1 MRRHRFTK
9 IIATLGPASSEPKI
23 LEKLFEAGVDVFRL
37 NFSHGSHE
45 QQKINIANLRELE
58 KKHDRPIAILQD
70 LQGPKFRVG
79 RFVNEKVEL
88 SKGQAFRFDTDETL
102 GDNTRVYLPHPEI
115 FKSAKVGDRLLIDD
129 ARTCFEVVA
138 NNGSEIDC
146 KHIYGKAI
154 SNNKGLNMPDTVLD
168 VPILTEKDEIDL
180 AFGLENGVDYVAL
193 SFVQR
198 ATDMAYLREKV
209 GEKVAILA
217 KIEKPS
223 AVDEIEGILEN
234 SDAIMIARGDLG
246 VEFPPQK
253 LPSIQKRLIHKAR
266 GVGKPVIVA
275 TQMLESMIESPV
287 ATRAEATDVDAA
299 VSSGVDAV
307 MLSGETAAGK
317 YPVEAVKFMNEIIIE
332 AENDP
337 RYQRRVQNTN
347 TNTHNVEEDIVSTEG
362 AIAQGV
368 KAVVNA
374 MPIAALACF
383 TTSGGTA
390 IRLVKE
396 RALTP
401 VIAMTPTIHL
411 ARRLQLYWGIDA
423 GVLADIKKFRTVI
436 VAAVD
441 TVKNREYGKDGDW
454 VAVTVGV
461 PFGHAGST
469 NTLRLAQIGDENVEH
484 KPHEQ

>member
-9 IIATLGPASSEPKI
+9 IVATLGPASNEPKM
-23 LEKLFEAGVDVFRL
+23 LEKLFVAGVDVFRL

-45 QQKINIANLRELE
+45 QQKTNIKNLRELE
-58 KKHDRPIAILQD
+58 RKYDRPIAILQD

-79 RFVNEKVEL
+79 QFVGEKVAL
-88 SKGQAFRFDTDETL
+88 SKGQAFSFDNNESL

-115 FKSAKVGDRLLIDD
+115 FQAAQVGDRLLIDD

-138 NNGSEIDC
+138 NDGNEIKC

-168 VPILTEKDEIDL
+168 VPILTEKDEVDL
-180 AFGLENGVDYVAL
+180 AFGLEHGVDYVAL

-198 ATDMAYLREKV
+198 ATDMVYLREKV
-209 GEKVAILA
+209 GDRVAILA

-223 AVDEIEGILEN
+223 AVDDIEGILEN
-234 SDAIMIARGDLG
+234 SDAIMVARGDLG

-253 LPSIQKRLIHKAR
+253 LPSIQKTLIHKAR
-266 GVGKPVIVA
+266 RVGKPVIVA

-299 VSSGVDAV
+299 VSSGTDAV
-307 MLSGETAAGK
+307 MLSGETAMGK
-317 YPVEAVKFMNEIIIE
+317 YPVEAVRFMNDIIIE
-332 AENDP
+332 AEKDS
-337 RYQRRVQNTN
+337 RYQRRMSNTDREAL
-347 TNTHNVEEDIVSTEG
+347 TNTEG

-368 KAVVNA
+368 KAIVNA
-374 MPIAALACF
+374 MPIAAIACF
-383 TTSGGTA
+383 TVSGGTA

-401 VIAMTPTIHL
+401 VIAMTPEIHL
-411 ARRLQLYWGIDA
+411 ARRLQLYWGLDA
-423 GVLADIKKFRTVI
+423 GVLADIKRFRTVI

-441 TVKNREYGKDGDW
+441 TIKNREYGKNGDW

-461 PFGHAGST
+461 PFGSAGST
-469 NTLRLAQIGDENVEH
+469 NTLRLARIGDDDVEH
-484 KPHEQ
+484 QS

>member
-1 MRRHRFTK
+1 MRRHRFAK
-9 IIATLGPASSEPKI
+9 IVATLGPASSEPAM

-45 QQKINIANLRELE
+45 QQKININHLRELE
-58 KKHDRPIAILQD
+58 KKHDRPITILQD

-79 RFVNEKVEL
+79 RFENEKIAL
-88 SKGQAFRFDTDETL
+88 DKGQAFRFDKQEHL

-115 FKSAKVGDRLLIDD
+115 FQAAKVGDRLLIDD
-129 ARTCFEVVA
+129 ARTCFEVVS

-168 VPILTEKDEIDL
+168 VPVLTEKDEKDL
-180 AFGLENGVDYVAL
+180 LFGLANGVDYVAL

-198 ATDMAYLREKV
+198 ASDMAYLREKV
-209 GEKVAILA
+209 GDKAAILA

-223 AVDEIEGILEN
+223 AVDDIDGILQN
-234 SDAIMIARGDLG
+234 SDAIMVARGDLG

-253 LPSIQKRLIHKAR
+253 LPSIQKTLINQAR
-266 GVGKPVIVA
+266 KVGKPVIVA

-299 VSSGVDAV
+299 IVSGADAV
-307 MLSGETAAGK
+307 MLSGETAMGK
-317 YPVEAVKFMNEIIIE
+317 YPVEAVRFMNDIIIE
-332 AENDP
+332 AEKDH
-337 RYQRRVQNTN
+337 RYQHSMKTADFGEVL
-347 TNTHNVEEDIVSTEG
+347 STEG
-362 AIAQGV
+362 AISQGV

-374 MPIAALACF
+374 MPIAAIACF
-383 TTSGGTA
+383 TASGGTA

-401 VIAMTPTIHL
+401 LIAMTPEIHL

-423 GVLADIKKFRTVI
+423 GVVADIKRFKTVI

-441 TVKNREYGKDGDW
+441 TVKTREYGKDGDW

-461 PFGHAGST
+461 PFGHSGST
-469 NTLRLAQIGDENVEH
+469 NTLRLAQIGDDYLAH
-484 KPHEQ
+484 SPDDHD

>member
-9 IIATLGPASSEPKI
+9 IVATLGPASSEPAM

-45 QQKINIANLRELE
+45 QQKINITNLRELE
-58 KKHDRPIAILQD
+58 KKYDRPIAILQD

-79 RFVNEKVEL
+79 QFEGEKVEL
-88 SKGQAFRFDTDETL
+88 SKGQAFRFDNDKTL
-102 GDNTRVYLPHPEI
+102 GNNTRVYLPHPEI
-115 FKSAKVGDRLLIDD
+115 FQSAQVGDRLLIDD

-146 KHIYGKAI
+146 KHIYGKSI

-168 VPILTEKDEIDL
+168 VPILTEKDEVDL

-198 ATDMAYLREKV
+198 ASDMVYLREKV
-209 GEKVAILA
+209 GDKVAILA

-234 SDAIMIARGDLG
+234 SDAIMVARGDLG

-253 LPSIQKRLIHKAR
+253 LPSIQKTLIRKAR
-266 GVGKPVIVA
+266 HVGKPVIVA

-287 ATRAEATDVDAA
+287 ATRAEATDVDTA
-299 VSSGVDAV
+299 VSSGADAV
-307 MLSGETAAGK
+307 MLSGETAMGK
-317 YPVEAVKFMNEIIIE
+317 YPVEAVQFMNEIIME
-332 AENDP
+332 AEGEA
-337 RYQRRVQNTN
+337 RYQKRMSQTK
-347 TNTHNVEEDIVSTEG
+347 VEEVSSTEG

-368 KAVVNA
+368 KAVVDA

-383 TTSGGTA
+383 TVSGGTA

-401 VIAMTPTIHL
+401 VLAMTPTIGL
-411 ARRLQLYWGIDA
+411 ARRLQLYWGIDG
-423 GVLADIKKFRTVI
+423 GVVADIKKFRTVI

-441 TVKNREYGKDGDW
+441 TIKKRGYGKEGDW

-461 PFGHAGST
+461 PFGSAGST
-469 NTLRLAQIGDENVEH
+469 NTLRLAKIGDDDVLH
-484 KPHEQ
+484 KPQEKK

>member
-9 IIATLGPASSEPKI
+9 IVATLGPASNEPKM

-45 QQKINIANLRELE
+45 QQKINIKNLRELE
-58 KKHDRPIAILQD
+58 KKYDRPVAILQD

-168 VPILTEKDEIDL
+168 VPILTEKDEVDL

-198 ATDMAYLREKV
+198 ATDMAYLRDKV
-209 GEKVAILA
+209 GDKVAILA

-223 AVDEIEGILEN
+223 AVDEIEGILDN

-266 GVGKPVIVA
+266 SVGKPVIVA

-299 VSSGVDAV
+299 VSSGADAV
-307 MLSGETAAGK
+307 MLSGETAMGK
-317 YPVEAVKFMNEIIIE
+317 YPVEAVKFMNEIITE

-347 TNTHNVEEDIVSTEG
+347 ANTNVEEIVSTEG

-401 VIAMTPTIHL
+401 VIAMTPTINL
-411 ARRLQLYWGIDA
+411 ARRLQLYWGIDG
-423 GVLADIKKFRTVI
+423 GVLADIKRFRTVI

-441 TVKNREYGKDGDW
+441 TIKNREYGKDGDW
-454 VAVTVGV
+454 VAITVGV
-461 PFGHAGST
+461 PFGSSGST
-469 NTLRLAQIGDENVEH
+469 NTLRLARIGDDDVLH
-484 KPHEQ
+484 SPKDKK